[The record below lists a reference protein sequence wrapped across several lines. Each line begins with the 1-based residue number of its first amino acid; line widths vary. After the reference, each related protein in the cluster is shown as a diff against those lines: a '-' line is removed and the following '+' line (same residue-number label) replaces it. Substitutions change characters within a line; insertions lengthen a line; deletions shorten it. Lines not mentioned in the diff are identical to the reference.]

1 MRLKQLDC
9 IHDWGKRQK
18 YNRFFVIGDTN
29 MPSGEKFKSENI
41 QADTKFFD
49 AFDQG
54 FTPIGGTYLYRNE
67 RNEIVDERMDRVLMN
82 KECQKK
88 TVVEIQCKDVLLKKS
103 VGKMLDKK
111 RMLEKDEDKL
121 TYITLSDHKFMDITI
136 YMTREK

>member
-1 MRLKQLDC
+1 
-9 IHDWGKRQK
+9 
-18 YNRFFVIGDTN
+18 